1 MLHKQGEYEMSKP
14 LPAEFADLACFA
26 EKWVLPTEA
35 ARHHTR
41 LNSSFEELKELYD
54 TMLPRM
60 EGILAH
66 LHHYKPSEA
75 PEKEVNLMN
84 LALGFMEITMAVE
97 AYKRPGIRGF
107 DPTRV
112 KVWM

>member
-1 MLHKQGEYEMSKP
+1 MPHKQGEHTMSKP
-14 LPAEFADLACFA
+14 LPAEFADLACFT

-41 LNSSFEELKELYD
+41 LNSTFEELTDLYD

-60 EGILAH
+60 DGILAH
-66 LHHYKPSEA
+66 LHHYKPGEA
-75 PEKEVNLMN
+75 PEQEINLMN
-84 LALGFMEITMAVE
+84 LALSFMEITMAVE
-97 AYKRPGIRGF
+97 AYKRAGIRGF

>member
-14 LPAEFADLACFA
+14 LPAEFADLACFT